1 MKEKKNKFK
10 RSALHK
16 VSIAL
21 LAVGFALSITTF
33 LTLLVTFLLLG
44 TVYLGGVLIFLLV
57 VGVIYLVVGG
67 VISILF
73 GLFNFFALFI
83 EAFFMA
89 LAGKSSGSF
98 EGFWPDIDWNIISD
112 ETWKTFLIC
121 VIIGAFIL
129 LVLFIVLIASL
140 KAIIPSFVAF
150 ITVACSKKKSG
161 LVVGGIFALLASL
174 VGNIKLIE
182 FIGAVL
188 AFIAKVKTPKK
199 LPQKEEIKLIANK

>member
-21 LAVGFALSITTF
+21 LAVGFALSLITF
-33 LTLLVTFLLLG
+33 LTLLITFLLLG
-44 TVYLGGVLIFLLV
+44 TIYVAGILVFLLV
-57 VGVIYLVVGG
+57 IGTIYLVVFMTLGI
-67 VISILF
+67 VF
-73 GLFNFFALFI
+73 GLINYLILFI
-83 EAFFMA
+83 EAFIMT

-112 ETWKTFLIC
+112 ETWKTFVIC
-121 VIIGAFIL
+121 CVVGAFML

-161 LVVGGIFALLASL
+161 LVVGGIFALLASF

-182 FIGAVL
+182 FIGAIL

>member
-129 LVLFIVLIASL
+129 FVLFIVLIASL

-150 ITVACSKKKSG
+150 LVVTCSKKKPG
-161 LVVGGIFALLASL
+161 LIVGGIFALLAAFIGPTTL
-174 VGNIKLIE
+174 LE
-182 FIGAVL
+182 FIGAIL
-188 AFIAKVKTPKK
+188 AFIAKGAKPIPVIDKP
-199 LPQKEEIKLIANK
+199 KLITNN